1 MSRTSATAWL
11 ESHRNDDGSWG
22 YVPGS
27 SGRPEPVLHCAAL
40 GLEVP
45 LDWLRRADLGYAQ
58 LLLPAAL
65 ARTPGAEDLC
75 RRTLDVILALRG
87 KTQEP
92 HPDLAHD
99 PSIPGWSW
107 APGTAS
113 WVEPTSYA
121 VLSLRR
127 WGLGEHP
134 RAQDGLRLLR
144 DRQCADGGWNYGNTE
159 VLGATLESDLPPTA
173 WACLAL
179 GDDPAV
185 ERAIERLELCLRR
198 PSTLNLSLGVLVRVA
213 RGLDVGPW
221 IDRLVQRQAPD
232 GSFGGRVDLTA
243 LAALALAAAE
253 EGSHVFAVPS

>member
-1 MSRTSATAWL
+1 GLVAVEARVDRPAHVVVLGVAGEGHELDLAPARQAAQPAGGLVAVHAGHADVDEAQLGTTARERGERRGAVVHGPGRVPEATEQRGQQVGCVPVVVDDEDSHALPRALPSRRGAARRRTRGAAYSDTSPGMRGARKARVGRWGYDAPMSRTSATAWL

-92 HPDLAHD
+92 HP
-99 PSIPGWSW
+99 
-107 APGTAS
+107 
-113 WVEPTSYA
+113 
-121 VLSLRR
+121 
-127 WGLGEHP
+127 
-134 RAQDGLRLLR
+134 
-144 DRQCADGGWNYGNTE
+144 
-159 VLGATLESDLPPTA
+159 
-173 WACLAL
+173 
-179 GDDPAV
+179 
-185 ERAIERLELCLRR
+185 
-198 PSTLNLSLGVLVRVA
+198 
-213 RGLDVGPW
+213 
-221 IDRLVQRQAPD
+221 
-232 GSFGGRVDLTA
+232 
-243 LAALALAAAE
+243 
-253 EGSHVFAVPS
+253 